1 MARPGHEGAPCH
13 EHWCAGLARFFTR
26 FSSTSHHPA
35 PFASARTARLHRPVQ
50 ERDIQELLASWAQH
64 LASAQLV
71 FVHAPSSNSKAI
83 FGTTGNAGTPGA
95 PTSPLMASD
104 PRVRRVPF
112 MTQRP
117 TFSEIKRVARLLSS
131 VFEVPA
137 EQVVS
142 PAEAAA
148 AVAAAAAEEEAKRE
162 AAKAAKVEAEQQRRR
177 EEAAGSGEVMDLW
190 PGDLWPGEGEGRE
203 G

>member
-1 MARPGHEGAPCH
+1 MRRGTSPGHFRVHVECGGELTEPVSLPNVRTDHAISYALVCTARPY
-13 EHWCAGLARFFTR
+13 
-26 FSSTSHHPA
+26 
-35 PFASARTARLHRPVQ
+35 RPVQ

-131 VFEVPA
+131 VFEVRP

-162 AAKAAKVEAEQQRRR
+162 AAKAAKAEAEQQRRR
-177 EEAAGSGEVMDLW
+177 EEAAGSGEGTDHGLVGGRD
-190 PGDLWPGEGEGRE
+190 GDGIG
-203 G
+203 